1 MDFDSIYLKYYN
13 ELYAFALKQNQ
24 LHSEAADLLQDVFS
38 AFYKQ
43 LKSGYSFENP
53 RAWLYKVLL
62 NSIRTE
68 YKINRLRIE
77 KNIEIGSFTELST
90 DSSIDFYSIER
101 RKIVETC
108 ISQLPA
114 DERNLLLLYHK
125 GFSYREI
132 SEILNIGYT
141 SVGTLIVRATKKLKS
156 ILITQYHELFE

>member
-1 MDFDSIYLKYYN
+1 MDFDSIYKKYYN

-24 LHSEAADLLQDVFS
+24 LHTDAADLLQEVFT

-43 LKSGYSFENP
+43 LKSGNTPENS

-62 NSIRTE
+62 NSIRTD
-68 YKINRLRIE
+68 YKINRFRIE
-77 KNIEIGSFTELST
+77 KNNEIGSFTETST
-90 DSSIDFYSIER
+90 DTTNDFNSAER

-141 SVGTLIVRATKKLKS
+141 SVGTLIARATKKLKS